1 MFASLS
7 VILRTMKY
15 NAFLMKFEVIESF
28 HFKVFKANNQ
38 LTNDRGL
45 KSCLLCGLNLYN
57 IKKGYIK

>member
-1 MFASLS
+1 
-7 VILRTMKY
+7 MKY